1 MLFDIIVSIIGVTI
15 CIIGVIGVFVH
26 AIKFIKELDEPWQ

>member
-1 MLFDIIVSIIGVTI
+1 MLFDIIVSTIGVII

-26 AIKFIKELDEPWQ
+26 AIKFMKELDKPL